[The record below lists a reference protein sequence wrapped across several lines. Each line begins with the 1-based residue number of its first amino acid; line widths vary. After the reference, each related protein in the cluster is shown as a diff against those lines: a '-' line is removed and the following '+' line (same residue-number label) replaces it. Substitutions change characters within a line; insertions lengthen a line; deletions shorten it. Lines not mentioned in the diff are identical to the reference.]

1 MGATEIRSAS
11 SGSSVKSAGGEDVRL
26 RLMLA
31 QTPPDVKVII
41 SRGEDELLI
50 KLVSLD
56 ITSRGSYLG
65 NTEYWRYH
73 HDINEETLGVEVLS
87 MSCQSII
94 NLTTEAQID
103 AIFDDFTAGF
113 SHDRVITAAGW
124 SQGAREIPNGR
135 RAFLFS
141 GPDPDDEEKQIGVLI
156 EQSVATDAIVAVVW
170 YKTWVPENC
179 QIWSAEAGFT
189 IELRRVMNGANPST
203 NPAHIPGNAQS
214 WYRTLMGTP

>member
-1 MGATEIRSAS
+1 M
-11 SGSSVKSAGGEDVRL
+11 VKSAGGGDVGVRVIP
-26 RLMLA
+26 A

-50 KLVSLD
+50 KLVSLG
-56 ITSRGSYLG
+56 IASRGSYLAD
-65 NTEYWRYH
+65 TEYWRHH
-73 HDINEETLGVEVLS
+73 HDINEEALDVEVLT
-87 MSCQSII
+87 MACEDLG
-94 NLTTEAQID
+94 NVTTAAQVN
-103 AIFDDFTAGF
+103 AIFGDFTVSF